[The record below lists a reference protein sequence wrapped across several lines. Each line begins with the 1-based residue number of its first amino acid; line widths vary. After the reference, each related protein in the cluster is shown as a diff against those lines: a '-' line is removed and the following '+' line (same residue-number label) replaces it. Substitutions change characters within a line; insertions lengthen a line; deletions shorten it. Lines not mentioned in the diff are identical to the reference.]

1 MCKIYLT
8 LSFCFL
14 GRFGIV
20 FFLIY
25 IYGYG
30 FHSIIQEERV
40 CLSSG
45 IVVFPKKK
53 NTTLKVQVELRRKLY
68 PNLWFSLIKIAIPF
82 NCYHTEAPFSSESSD
97 MCFSFFLEDHHLS
110 LANSM
115 SDIH

>member
-53 NTTLKVQVELRRKLY
+53 NTTLKVQVELRLRGESGARDR
-68 PNLWFSLIKIAIPF
+68 WHVHRSHGSSLIA
-82 NCYHTEAPFSSESSD
+82 CGG
-97 MCFSFFLEDHHLS
+97 LGRR
-110 LANSM
+110 LAT
-115 SDIH
+115 